1 MEFYGIILFGF
12 PLLAY
17 ILRTIG
23 QRGRHF
29 YIARI
34 ILLSIALV
42 IAVLFVIDYVSCL
55 MAFAARSPIFD
66 IEYSY
71 EPHDVLIGAA
81 FADLVLCSIFIPRD
95 IIHFIAWRKRKIK
108 RHEENK
114 RQAQA
119 VGYIKVERSR
129 GVEVAKS
136 NKIK

>member
-1 MEFYGIILFGF
+1 MEFYGIILFAC
-12 PLLAY
+12 PLLAF

-34 ILLSIALV
+34 ILLFIAFV

-81 FADLVLCSIFIPRD
+81 FADAVLCSILIPRD
-95 IIHFIAWRKRKIK
+95 ILHYISWRKRKTK
-108 RHEENK
+108 RIEENK
-114 RQAQA
+114 RQAKA
-119 VGYIKVERSR
+119 IGLLKNED
-129 GVEVAKS
+129 
-136 NKIK
+136 